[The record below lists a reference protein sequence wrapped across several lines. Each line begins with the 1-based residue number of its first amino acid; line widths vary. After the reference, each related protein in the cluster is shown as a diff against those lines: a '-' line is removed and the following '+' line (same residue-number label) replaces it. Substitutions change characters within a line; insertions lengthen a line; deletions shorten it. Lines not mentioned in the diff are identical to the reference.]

1 MVGDSSNDAR
11 AARAAG
17 MPVVLVGYGYSEDM
31 AVVEIDGDGV
41 FDSVADVVDAIEGF
55 VVHATASGAGEQRDS
70 P

>member
-1 MVGDSSNDAR
+1 
-11 AARAAG
+11 
-17 MPVVLVGYGYSEDM
+17 M
-31 AVVEIDGDGV
+31 AVAEIDGDGV